1 MWVYMQIH
9 FVSFLNVQSDCF
21 YQYMELSI
29 HFVTKYQCTLIF
41 SYVQLYTVDLSG

>member
-9 FVSFLNVQSDCF
+9 FVSFLNVQSACF

-29 HFVTKYQCTLIF
+29 HFVTKYQCTLIL
-41 SYVQLYTVDLSG
+41 VTYTVDLSG